1 MKDNIFSICLGN
13 NLNNLYGSI
22 NDSILIYNYIY
33 KLSMNKFYNYNWKKP
48 NILFNNS
55 VAESNILKL
64 IKNNKSDFNKL
75 FIFYSGHG
83 FLNGKL
89 KIFKSNNNKSLVSL
103 EELIYQINKYV
114 KNIDLYV
121 ILDCCYSGKLI
132 RNTFSNIS
140 TINVISSTN
149 NFEKASES
157 ITEISNVEER
167 LLSLKENLVKSKN
180 NLIVGTFTFN
190 FYILLEKFIV
200 SNIEN
205 FKNLIRDNAIWK
217 KIKII
222 ANQTATVF

>member
-48 NILFNNS
+48 NILFNSN
-55 VAESNILKL
+55 VAESNIIKL
-64 IKNNKSDFNKL
+64 IKNNNSNFNKL

-103 EELIYQINKYV
+103 EELIYQINKCV

-190 FYILLEKFIV
+190 FYILLEKFII

-205 FKNLIRDNAIWK
+205 FKNLIRDNIWK